1 MEPKHPEIAAIAKK
15 LDEQGAKIDEQGQM
29 VKEIHLFVAGNDKYG
44 QKGLK
49 HRLEELEEK
58 DKQRDKDENKKLIK
72 AGAIGGGVGSLI
84 TVIAPKTILAK
95 MWAALISLIF

>member
-1 MEPKHPEIAAIAKK
+1 MEPKHPEIEAISKK
-15 LDEQGAKIDEQGQM
+15 IDEQGAKIDEQGQM

-58 DKQRDKDENKKLIK
+58 DKKRDKDENKNLIK
-72 AGAIGGGVGSLI
+72 AGATGGAIGSLI
-84 TVIAPKTILAK
+84 TVLAPKTILAK
-95 MWAALISLIF
+95 MWAALVSILF